1 MIRSTIPFHSFQSEH
16 RQTSLFCLD
25 WSWAWSQDS
34 GMEHV
39 MGYEVLQ
46 FRPDHRALPHHHHHD
61 PHHHHHQPPPLHT
74 AAQLRLFLFT
84 LWSHWLALTLASSR
98 AHQWD
103 KWQMCALCCLG
114 CFWGHEQS
122 DSGKLYGEEY
132 HDYCGLRV
140 DITSR
145 EDCADNS
152 YIILQ
157 SSFLHLVLHT
167 NNTGRNTRI
176 Y

>member
-1 MIRSTIPFHSFQSEH
+1 MESTIPFHSFQSEH

-46 FRPDHRALPHHHHHD
+46 FRPDHRALPHHHHD